1 MSTNP
6 QAPQPIYVEQQFLE
20 KMPLRT
26 PLIAKGFIK
35 KEDKVPHRVDLS
47 LFINQDL
54 VRVFINQSH
63 PYFNWWKHEA
73 PTRVYA
79 SIYFALTAPFEAKY
93 GSFTGE
99 LYNFTPE
106 AYEEP
111 TVVRERE
118 LKRQLYGHLES
129 VQHPSLKA
137 LWETFLFNEQ
147 LCRQFFHS
155 PVTTEFGYSFKG
167 GLATH
172 TISMMDR
179 IDSQLRA
186 WSPRYY
192 EAYTPSPLNR
202 DLLKT
207 AALFH
212 DTGKMFAYELVEGEV
227 TTTPAGHLLGKTGLS
242 LQFLQQIYQ
251 EMILN
256 HPELMLDGFELL
268 ELQHIIA
275 SANREQVYGALVT
288 PKTLEAECFA
298 YLDGLDTSIGH
309 FHALERKKPEP
320 GFTKFM
326 GRQVYVS
333 PYTGNYEELYERHES
348 ESQESTRQETSI
360 TEAPTIESVSDAPM
374 TTDLD
379 FDISYNIE
387 SDALL
392 EDKSSDDE
400 EMFIEAS
407 DEDET
412 EDVVSD
418 TIEDA
423 EEELDYE
430 EDLTYEPDPMFQMN
444 DSIST
449 ISVEPMPSIEMPSMA
464 PLQTPFIGEVSHA
477 MTNTEIHPT
486 FMTPVMNIP
495 AEWPETP
502 STAPVLT
509 NGLPPQVIIPIQQS
523 MSTPTPTVQPLPDL
537 PPLPTAVTPEPT
549 LGTPNPFS
557 VGLDSTIPPL
567 PPLPPLTPFN
577 PETAPAVEEVE
588 TPKPKKTTTR
598 KSTKST
604 KSAKS
609 TEEDTSTEPKKA
621 TKSTKTT
628 KSTKASSSKK
638 STRSTTPTVE
648 VEPIEEPAV

>member
-1 MSTNP
+1 MTNP
-6 QAPQPIYVEQQFLE
+6 QAVQPIHVGQQFLE

-35 KEDKVPHRVDLS
+35 KEDKVEHRVDVTLE
-47 LFINQDL
+47 INHDV
-54 VRVFINQSH
+54 VRVFINRNH
-63 PYFNWWKHEA
+63 PHFNWWKHEA
-73 PTRVYA
+73 PERVYA
-79 SIYFALTAPFEAKY
+79 SIHFALTTPFDSQYNCFK
-93 GSFTGE
+93 GE
-99 LYNFTPE
+99 LYNFMPE
-106 AYEEP
+106 EYEEP
-111 TVVRERE
+111 TIVKERA
-118 LKRQLYGHLES
+118 LKVQLYGHLES
-129 VQHPSLKA
+129 LRNPSFKA
-137 LWETFLFNEQ
+137 LWETFLLNEA
-147 LCRQFFHS
+147 LCRQFFCS
-155 PVTTEFGYSFKG
+155 PSTTEFGYSFKG

-172 TISMMDR
+172 TIALMDR
-179 IDSQLRA
+179 IDSQVRA

-212 DTGKMFAYELVEGEV
+212 DTGKMFAYELVSGEV
-227 TTTPAGHLLGKTGLS
+227 KTTPAGHLLGKTGLS
-242 LQFLQQIYQ
+242 LQFLQQTYQ

-256 HPELMLDGFELL
+256 HPDLMLDGFELL

-275 SANREQVYGALVT
+275 SANRELEYGALVT

-298 YLDGLDTSIGH
+298 YLEGLDTSMGH
-309 FHALERKKPEP
+309 FHDLERKKPEP

-333 PYTGNYEELYERHES
+333 PYTGNYEELYECHES
-348 ESQESTRQETSI
+348 QSQEPTSQETSTI
-360 TEAPTIESVSDAPM
+360 ETPTVESVSDASM

-387 SDALL
+387 SNASL
-392 EDKSSDDE
+392 EDESSDE
-400 EMFIEAS
+400 EVFIEAS

-412 EDVVSD
+412 EDVVLD
-418 TIEDA
+418 MIEDA

-449 ISVEPMPSIEMPSMA
+449 ISVEPMPSIEMPLTA
-464 PLQTPFIGEVSHA
+464 PLQTPFIGEVTHTV
-477 MTNTEIHPT
+477 TNTEVHPT

-621 TKSTKTT
+621 TKNTKTT